1 MHPCSSLNWFW
12 YVDLGIN
19 SLYSQTPLASSA
31 SVAVFCSGSWPLQC
45 AVLAFEG
52 WQNAGVVFK
61 AVLETRKGRWF
72 FRELEVFNLRL
83 FFGKVYFSGLR
94 NLRSTW
100 VHGLYV
106 CFHSLQIAPGC
117 SDQPS
122 SSMAVSLINSP
133 STVSSQDFISCR
145 MTSTSEMKVPLR
157 HGLPRRKVLVKVPFF
172 EWTTRS

>member
-1 MHPCSSLNWFW
+1 MQVLFSRLYWKPGKAGDFLGSSKSLI
-12 YVDLGIN
+12 YV
-19 SLYSQTPLASSA
+19 
-31 SVAVFCSGSWPLQC
+31 
-45 AVLAFEG
+45 
-52 WQNAGVVFK
+52 
-61 AVLETRKGRWF
+61 
-72 FRELEVFNLRL
+72 L

-122 SSMAVSLINSP
+122 SSMAISLINSP

-145 MTSTSEMKVPLR
+145 MTSTSEMKVSLR

>member
-106 CFHSLQIAPGC
+106 CFSF
-117 SDQPS
+117 PS
-122 SSMAVSLINSP
+122 NCTRVLWPAKFLHGSFADKLTFHGELAGFHFLSHDVDFRNESVLKARATKEESFGEG
-133 STVSSQDFISCR
+133 TVFWMDN
-145 MTSTSEMKVPLR
+145 
-157 HGLPRRKVLVKVPFF
+157 
-172 EWTTRS
+172 

>member
-72 FRELEVFNLRL
+72 FRELEVFNLRFILRKGIL
-83 FFGKVYFSGLR
+83 FRSKKSKKHLGSWTICMFSFPSNCTRVLWPAKFLHGNFADKLTFHGELAGFHFLSHDFDFRNESVLKARATKEESFGEG
-94 NLRSTW
+94 
-100 VHGLYV
+100 
-106 CFHSLQIAPGC
+106 
-117 SDQPS
+117 
-122 SSMAVSLINSP
+122 
-133 STVSSQDFISCR
+133 TVFWMDN
-145 MTSTSEMKVPLR
+145 
-157 HGLPRRKVLVKVPFF
+157 
-172 EWTTRS
+172 